1 MHSMKRSLRVLA
13 LFAAG
18 LFAGALPAAAQH
30 AGHGAGDDTLR
41 YVAITAGRPSG
52 KELIW
57 RDADGTIHS
66 QMEYNDRGRGPS
78 IHTRVRVNDQGFP
91 VWIEAEGVNYF
102 KVPVR
107 ERFELRD
114 GRAVWENS
122 ADRGDMPVTGP
133 AWYATVDA
141 STPGALLPRAL
152 LAAADQSLP
161 LLPAGRVRI
170 EPAAELRVSAGGR
183 TQTVRQY
190 ALYGFGFSP
199 FHLWLGEDGEL
210 FAAGGDWLA
219 FVREGWEGALPEL
232 FRADQAA
239 QAAWGES
246 MGSALAHRPTGPVAF
261 RNANLFDAETGRSR
275 PGTTVVVSGN
285 RIQAVGPDGSVAIPA
300 GAQVIDAAGKALLP
314 GLFDMHVHLGLVDGP
329 LHLAAGVTSVRD
341 LANDTTVFP
350 QVAAE
355 WNAGTKV
362 GPRVVVMA
370 GFIDGSGPFAGP
382 TGMRADSPE
391 QARQAVAWYADHGY
405 THIKVYSSL
414 KPELV
419 PVIADE
425 AHRRGMRLSGHIPEG
440 MRAADA
446 VRAGFDEIQHANML
460 VLNFLSD
467 TLDTRTP
474 QRFSGPAQE
483 ALNLDLQSDSVRAF
497 VALLRERGTVLDPTV
512 GVFENLLTARQG
524 ELDPVLAPVAARLPA
539 TVQRGLRAGGLP
551 VPEGM
556 DQRYRDSFRR
566 FLDLVALMH
575 RAGVPIVPGTDGMAG
590 FSLHRELELYEMA
603 GIPANE
609 VLQIATLGA
618 ARVARREADLGS
630 IAPGKL
636 ADIILVDGDPATHVT
651 QIRNVELVMKDGVLY
666 RPDEMNQAI
675 GVRPRSGW

>member
-1 MHSMKRSLRVLA
+1 MKRSLLVLA
-13 LFAAG
+13 LSAA
-18 LFAGALPAAAQH
+18 ALPAAAQP
-30 AGHGAGDDTLR
+30 GPYVPPDDTLR

-52 KELIW
+52 QEVIW
-57 RDADGTIHS
+57 RDADGTLHS

-78 IHTRVRVNDQGFP
+78 IHTRVRVNAQGFP
-91 VWIEAEGVNYF
+91 VLIEAEGVNYY
-102 KVPVR
+102 KAPVR

-122 ADRGDMPVTGP
+122 ADRGDVPVTGP
-133 AWYATVDA
+133 AWYATMNA
-141 STPGALLPRAL
+141 SPPSALLPRAL
-152 LAAADQSLP
+152 LASPDRSLP

-183 TQTVRQY
+183 SQTVRQY

-199 FHLWLGEDGEL
+199 FHLWLDEEGEF

-219 FVREGWEGALPEL
+219 FVREGWESVLPEL

-239 QAAWGES
+239 ETAWGES
-246 MGSALAHRPTGPVAF
+246 MGRTLPHRPEGPVVF

-275 PGTTVVVSGN
+275 PGTTVVVVGN

-300 GAQVIDAAGKALLP
+300 GAQVIDAGGKALLP

-382 TGMRADSPE
+382 TGMRADTPE

-405 THIKVYSSL
+405 THIKVYSSI

-446 VRAGFDEIQHANML
+446 VRAGFDEIQHTNML
-460 VLNFLSD
+460 ILNFLSD

-483 ALNLDLQSDSVRAF
+483 ARNLDLDSEPVRRF
-497 VALLRERGTVLDPTV
+497 IALLRERGTTVDPTLNA
-512 GVFENLLTARQG
+512 FEQLFTARQG
-524 ELDPVLAPVAARLPA
+524 EVDPVLAAIAHRLPP
-539 TVQRGLRAGGLP
+539 TVQRGLRGGGLP

-556 DQRYRDSFRR
+556 DQRYRESFR
-566 FLDLVALMH
+566 ALLNLTAALH
-575 RAGVPIVPGTDGMAG
+575 RAGVPLVAGTDAMPG
-590 FSLHRELELYEMA
+590 FALHHELELYEMA

-609 VLQIATLGA
+609 VLQIATIGS

-636 ADIILVDGDPATHVT
+636 ADIVLVDGNPAEHIT
-651 QIRNVELVMKDGVLY
+651 QIRNVSLVMKDGVIY
-666 RPDEMNQAI
+666 RPEELWTAV
-675 GVRPRSGW
+675 GVAPR

>member
-1 MHSMKRSLRVLA
+1 MRTTFLTLA
-13 LFAAG
+13 LA
-18 LFAGALPAAAQH
+18 LPALPAAAQH
-30 AGHGAGDDTLR
+30 AGHAPAPFPAPGDTVR
-41 YVAITAGRPSG
+41 YVAISAGRMTG
-52 KELIW
+52 HEHVW
-57 RDADGTIHS
+57 RDADGTLHS

-78 IHTRVRVNDQGFP
+78 VHTRMRVDERGFP
-91 VWIEAEGVNYF
+91 VLIEAEGVNYY

-107 ERFELRD
+107 ERFELRN

-122 ADRGDMPVTGP
+122 ADRGDTAVSSP
-133 AWYATVDA
+133 AWYVAMDA
-141 STPGALLPRAL
+141 SVESSLLPRAL
-152 LAAADQSLP
+152 LASPDRSLP

-170 EPAAELRVSAGGR
+170 EPGTELRVSAGGR
-183 TQTVRQY
+183 TLTVRQY
-190 ALYGFGFSP
+190 SVSGFGFQP
-199 FHLWLGEDGEL
+199 FRLWLDENL
-210 FAAGGDWLA
+210 QFFAAGGDWLA

-232 FRADQAA
+232 FHADQEAET
-239 QAAWGES
+239 AWGAQ
-246 MGSALAHRPTGPVAF
+246 MGSTLAHRPTGPVVF

-285 RIQAVGPDGSVAIPA
+285 RIQAVGPDGSVQVPA

-314 GLFDMHVHLGLVDGP
+314 GLFDMHVHLGLVDG
-329 LHLAAGVTSVRD
+329 LFHLASGVTSVRD

-350 QVAAE
+350 QVARE

-382 TGMRADSPE
+382 TGLRADTPE
-391 QARQAVAWYADHGY
+391 QARQHVNWYADHGY

-419 PVIADE
+419 PVIAEE

-440 MRAADA
+440 MTAEQA

-474 QRFSGPAQE
+474 QRFHGPAQE
-483 ALNLDLQSDSVRAF
+483 ALYLDLDSDSVRAF
-497 VALLRERGTVLDPTV
+497 VALLRERGTTVDPTLNA
-512 GVFENLLTARQG
+512 FEQLFTARQG
-524 ELDPVLAPVAARLPA
+524 EVDPVLAAIAPRLPP
-539 TVQRGLRAGGLP
+539 TVQRGLRGGGLP

-556 DQRYRDSFRR
+556 DQRYRESFR
-566 FLDLVALMH
+566 ALLNLTAMLH
-575 RAGVPIVPGTDGMAG
+575 RAGVPLVPGTDAMAG
-590 FSLHRELELYEMA
+590 FALHHELELYEMA

-609 VLQIATLGA
+609 VLQIATIGS

-630 IAPGKL
+630 ITPGKL
-636 ADIILVDGDPATHVT
+636 ADIVLVDGNPMERIT
-651 QIRNVELVMKDGVLY
+651 QIRNVELVMKDGVIY
-666 RPDEMNQAI
+666 RPEELWTAV
-675 GVRPRSGW
+675 GVAPR

>member
-1 MHSMKRSLRVLA
+1 MRTLPITLA
-13 LFAAG
+13 LALLAA
-18 LFAGALPAAAQH
+18 PAAAQPSPGGLP
-30 AGHGAGDDTLR
+30 APGDTVR
-41 YVAITAGRPSG
+41 YVAWSAGRQTG
-52 KELIW
+52 HEHVW
-57 RDADGTIHS
+57 RDADGTLHS
-66 QMEYNDRGRGPS
+66 QFEYNDRGRGPS
-78 IHTRVRVNDQGFP
+78 IHTRVRLDERGLP
-91 VWIEAEGVNYF
+91 VWLEAEGVNYY

-122 ADRGDMPVTGP
+122 ADRGDRPVTGP
-133 AWYATVDA
+133 FWYASMDA
-141 STPGALLPRAL
+141 SLPGSILPRAL
-152 LAAADQSLP
+152 LAAADRSLP
-161 LLPAGRVRI
+161 LLPDGRIRM
-170 EPAAELRVSAGGR
+170 EPGTELRVSAGGR

-190 ALYGFGFSP
+190 AIQGFGFQP
-199 FHLWLGEDGEL
+199 FRLWLDERGDF
-210 FAAGGDWLA
+210 FASGGDWLA
-219 FVREGWEGALPEL
+219 LVREGWQEVLPEL
-232 FRADQAA
+232 FRADQEAET
-239 QAAWGES
+239 AWGAR
-246 MGSALAHRPTGPVAF
+246 MGSTLAHRPTGPVVF

-285 RIQAVGPDGSVAIPA
+285 RIQAVGPDGSVQVPA
-300 GAQVIDAAGKALLP
+300 GAQVIDAAGKALIP
-314 GLFDMHVHLGLVDGP
+314 GLFDMHVHLGLIDGVF
-329 LHLAAGVTSVRD
+329 HLASGVTSVRD

-350 QVAAE
+350 QVARE

-382 TGMRADSPE
+382 TGLRADTPE
-391 QARQAVAWYADHGY
+391 QARQYVKWYADHGY

-419 PVIADE
+419 PVIAEE

-440 MRAADA
+440 MRAEDA

-483 ALNLDLQSDSVRAF
+483 ARNLDLDSEPVRRF
-497 VALLRERGTVLDPTV
+497 IALLRERGTTVDPTLNA
-512 GVFENLLTARQG
+512 FEQLFTARQG
-524 ELDPVLAPVAARLPA
+524 EVDPVLAAIAHRLPP
-539 TVQRGLRAGGLP
+539 TVQRGLRGGGLP

-556 DQRYRDSFRR
+556 DQRYRESFR
-566 FLDLVALMH
+566 ALLNLTAALH
-575 RAGVPIVPGTDGMAG
+575 RAGVPLVAGTDAMPG
-590 FSLHRELELYEMA
+590 FALHHELELYEMA

-609 VLQIATLGA
+609 VLQIATIGS

-636 ADIILVDGDPATHVT
+636 ADIVLVDGNPAEHIT
-651 QIRNVELVMKDGVLY
+651 QIRNVSLVMKDGVIY
-666 RPDEMNQAI
+666 RPEELWTAV
-675 GVRPRSGW
+675 GVAPR